1 MRMEPDR
8 LPPLASPDRST
19 LRHSWSDETT
29 QFRVK
34 LRRFSS
40 CPPEFTVQRISFEND
55 LERYRSAAERG
66 QSSVHRPRGKRA
78 PSAERDPESVER
90 SQRRAKSTLRL
101 LVNEL
106 APNHFCTF
114 TTRETGPEYFTS
126 ADWSTMWGH
135 FVRLVRM
142 AGIDMEYV
150 AVLERHPANPNH
162 FHLHVALRGHIHYNW
177 LRRFWHQ
184 AIVWHRDGVRLTR
197 MLRGSDAPGNIQDQ
211 PVKAPR
217 GSFKQVRK
225 IARYISKY
233 VTKDLISE
241 FNKKRY
247 WPSKGIDLA
256 AAQVFWLDSLSMSD
270 AVREACQ
277 MLGQWDDLANVPA
290 QRLFMPSDRVAWC
303 AIDPD
308 STPPPPF

>member
-1 MRMEPDR
+1 MEPDNT
-8 LPPLASPDRST
+8 PQYAPPDRSSC
-19 LRHSWSDETT
+19 RHSWSGETT

-55 LERYRSAAERG
+55 LERYRSAADRG
-66 QSSVHRPRGKRA
+66 FASVPRFRGKRA
-78 PSAERDPESVER
+78 APTGERDPESIER

-114 TTRETGPEYFTS
+114 TTRETGPDYFT
-126 ADWSTMWGH
+126 AGDWSAMWGH
-135 FVRLVRM
+135 FIRLVRM
-142 AGIDMEYV
+142 AGIDLEYV
-150 AVLERHPANPNH
+150 AVLERHPQNPDH
-162 FHLHVALRGHIHYNW
+162 FHLHVAIRGKIHYNW

-184 AIVWHRDGVRLTR
+184 AIVWHRDGLRLTR

-217 GSFKQVRK
+217 GSYKQVRK

-247 WPSKGIDLA
+247 WPSKGINLEA
-256 AAQVFWLDSLSMSD
+256 AKVFWLDSLSMSE

-277 MLGQWDDLANVPA
+277 MLGEWDDHGGTPA
-290 QRLFMPSDRVAWC
+290 QKLFQPSDRVAWC
-303 AIDPD
+303 AIDPER
-308 STPPPPF
+308 SPPPPF